1 MNAKTALIKSFLD
14 GRTVN
19 CANIFILT
27 SFTNCSRECIRMV
40 EKPFGIT
47 LTRIERNGKSRYG
60 SPTNWIDY
68 KLYHTP
74 MNKEGIEKMKE
85 YVRKN
90 SSDGKDFV
98 KPHHKELESKFVNGT
113 LFT

>member
-1 MNAKTALIKSFLD
+1 MNAKTSLCKAFLD
-14 GRTVN
+14 GKIVN

-47 LTRIERNGKSRYG
+47 LTRTERNGKSRYG

-68 KLYHTP
+68 SLAATP
-74 MNKEGIEKMKE
+74 MNREGIKKMRE
-85 YVRKN
+85 YVAKESN
-90 SSDGKDFV
+90 GGSDFV
-98 KPHHKELESKFVNGT
+98 KQSTKQLEQQT
-113 LFT
+113 LFL